1 MDRRTIDFYTKNA
14 ERLSARYLQ
23 ADMSPLY
30 RDIIPELPPGGSVLE
45 IGCGNGRDARNL
57 AAQGFRVTA
66 TDASEGMLEEA
77 TRLTRGNNPLFLLRA
92 FPLKPSELLPS
103 WHYDLILCV
112 GVLMHIPDWE
122 RAALF
127 RQMRALLAPN
137 GIVLLTWT
145 NSAPDPERLH
155 VPLPPHE
162 AEVYARTAGLRV
174 RQYGTS
180 PDALG
185 RELEWFTLI
194 LEGDTKGE

>member
-92 FPLKPSELLPS
+92 FPLKPSELHYSSHGVSGSVPGSCQCRDRKSSHCRSGRRRLSRS
-103 WHYDLILCV
+103 WRKVFFY
-112 GVLMHIPDWE
+112 
-122 RAALF
+122 
-127 RQMRALLAPN
+127 
-137 GIVLLTWT
+137 
-145 NSAPDPERLH
+145 
-155 VPLPPHE
+155 
-162 AEVYARTAGLRV
+162 
-174 RQYGTS
+174 
-180 PDALG
+180 
-185 RELEWFTLI
+185 
-194 LEGDTKGE
+194 